1 MKVTYRAALLI
12 SAVVEN
18 QGSVDRVE
26 GDPRGILRHLERIWD
41 LIDAARSRQEPDGGQ
56 MSDDAVLDVP
66 FSIQDLRFIDARV
79 EEASALTRELL
90 AEESLDQQTRR
101 DQEESLDAAVSAIE
115 EVRRLIAAQ
124 A

>member
-1 MKVTYRAALLI
+1 
-12 SAVVEN
+12 
-18 QGSVDRVE
+18 
-26 GDPRGILRHLERIWD
+26 
-41 LIDAARSRQEPDGGQ
+41 
-56 MSDDAVLDVP
+56 MSHDAVLDVP

-79 EEASALTRELL
+79 EEASALARELL

-101 DQEESLDAAVSAIE
+101 DQEESLETAVSAIE